1 MFLLPFSCNSKNNG
15 VRIYIL
21 KYCMKAGNC
30 MKKAILLL
38 MSVQFLVYLGFGI
51 IIPVLPEV
59 IVQQNWDN
67 LHVGGLLTVYSL
79 ASFFTAPFWGMLSD
93 KVGRKQLILTGLIG
107 FSLSFVIFSLFIDNL
122 AILYVSRVVGGL
134 FSGALYTAVT
144 GFIADMSSEE
154 TRNKY
159 IGFMG
164 MSIGLGFIFGPAI
177 GGILGHY
184 SLQLPFIASAILI
197 GLLFIYAS
205 FVLKE
210 PEKRKDSNKRAIVPK
225 GAGKMLQ
232 YRVRYLF
239 MFSFLVT
246 FMLAGVEATFQLFQI
261 EKIQITPLQIGYLFM
276 FSGFVDAAI
285 QGGVV
290 RRIKNGSETTWLIG
304 AQIVTAV
311 GMLLFTLTANL
322 FIAGL
327 ALCVF
332 TAGNALA
339 RTCVVSLSSKES
351 GGQYGTAAGLSYSMD
366 NLGRILGP
374 LFFTWLFTMHASL
387 GYYTSAVIAILS
399 ISLIFIFKTS
409 KKSLRFD

>member
-1 MFLLPFSCNSKNNG
+1 
-15 VRIYIL
+15 
-21 KYCMKAGNC
+21 MKR
-30 MKKAILLL
+30 AILLL

-59 IVQQNWDN
+59 IVQQHWND

-79 ASFFTAPFWGMLSD
+79 ASFFTAPLWGMLSD
-93 KVGRKQLILTGLIG
+93 KIGRKQLILTGLIG
-107 FSLSFVIFSLFIDNL
+107 FSLSFVIFSLFINNL
-122 AILYVSRVVGGL
+122 AILYISRIVGGL

-144 GFIADMSSEE
+144 GFIADISNEE
-154 TRNKY
+154 NRNKY
-159 IGFMG
+159 MGFMG

-177 GGILGHY
+177 GGMLGHY
-184 SLQLPFIASAILI
+184 SLQLPFITSAVLI
-197 GLLFIYAS
+197 ALLFIYAS
-205 FVLKE
+205 IVLKE
-210 PEKRKDSNKRAIVPK
+210 PEKRKDANKRAIVPQ
-225 GAGKMLQ
+225 GARKMLQ

-290 RRIKNGSETTWLIG
+290 RRIKNGSETSWLIG
-304 AQIVTAV
+304 AQLITAI

-322 FIAGL
+322 LLAGL

-374 LFFTWLFTMHASL
+374 LFFTWLFTVQPSL
-387 GYYTSAVIAILS
+387 GYYTSAAIAILS
-399 ISLIFIFKTS
+399 ISLIYFYKAS
-409 KKSLRFD
+409 SKSLRFKEAQD

>member
-1 MFLLPFSCNSKNNG
+1 MIKP
-15 VRIYIL
+15 
-21 KYCMKAGNC
+21 
-30 MKKAILLL
+30 ILLL

-59 IVQQNWDN
+59 IVQHDWQNI
-67 LHVGGLLTVYSL
+67 HVGGLLTVYSL
-79 ASFFTAPFWGMLSD
+79 ASFFTAPLWGKLSD
-93 KVGRKQLILTGLIG
+93 KVGRKQLILTGLVG
-107 FSLSFVIFSLFIDNL
+107 FSLSFIIFSMFIDHL
-122 AILYVSRVVGGL
+122 TMLYVSRIVGGL

-144 GFIADMSSEE
+144 GFIGDMSSEE
-154 TRNKY
+154 DRNKY
-159 IGFMG
+159 MGFMG

-177 GGILGHY
+177 GGMLGHY
-184 SLQLPFIASAILI
+184 SLQLPFIASAALI
-197 GLLFIYAS
+197 ALLFIYAT

-210 PEKRKDSNKRAIVPK
+210 PEKRKDIKKRAIVPK
-225 GAGKMLQ
+225 GVGKMLQ

-261 EKIQITPLQIGYLFM
+261 DRIQITPLQIGYLFM

-290 RRIKNGSETTWLIG
+290 RRIKNGTETSWLIG
-304 AQIVTAV
+304 AQIVTAI
-311 GMLLFTLTANL
+311 GMLLFTLTGNL
-322 FIAGL
+322 LMAGF
-327 ALCVF
+327 ALCIF

-374 LFFTWLFTMHASL
+374 LFFTWLFTVQSNL
-387 GYYTSAVIAILS
+387 GYYIAAAIAIIS
-399 ISLIFIFKTS
+399 IILIFIYKASNKT
-409 KKSLRFD
+409 LRLE

>member
-1 MFLLPFSCNSKNNG
+1 
-15 VRIYIL
+15 
-21 KYCMKAGNC
+21 MKAGNC

-59 IVQQNWDN
+59 IVQHNWDD

-79 ASFFTAPFWGMLSD
+79 ASFFTAPLWGMLSD
-93 KVGRKQLILTGLIG
+93 KVGRKQLILMGLVG

-122 AILYVSRVVGGL
+122 VILYISRVVGGL

-144 GFIADMSSEE
+144 GFIGDMSSEE
-154 TRNKY
+154 DRNKY
-159 IGFMG
+159 MGLMG

-177 GGILGHY
+177 GGMLGHY
-184 SLQLPFIASAILI
+184 SLQLPFISSALLI
-197 GLLFIYAS
+197 ALLFIYAS

-210 PEKRKDSNKRAIVPK
+210 PEKRKDTNKRAIVPK

-261 EKIQITPLQIGYLFM
+261 DRIQITPLQIGYLFM

-290 RRIKNGSETTWLIG
+290 RRIKNGHETSWLIG
-304 AQIVTAV
+304 AQIITAI

-327 ALCVF
+327 ALSVF

-374 LFFTWLFTMHASL
+374 LFFTWLFTVQSSL
-387 GYYTSAVIAILS
+387 GYYTSAAIAVVS
-399 ISLIFIFKTS
+399 ISIIFIYKAS
-409 KKSLRFD
+409 NKSLRLE

>member
-1 MFLLPFSCNSKNNG
+1 M
-15 VRIYIL
+15 
-21 KYCMKAGNC
+21 
-30 MKKAILLL
+30 
-38 MSVQFLVYLGFGI
+38 
-51 IIPVLPEV
+51 
-59 IVQQNWDN
+59 
-67 LHVGGLLTVYSL
+67 
-79 ASFFTAPFWGMLSD
+79 
-93 KVGRKQLILTGLIG
+93 
-107 FSLSFVIFSLFIDNL
+107 
-122 AILYVSRVVGGL
+122 
-134 FSGALYTAVT
+134 
-144 GFIADMSSEE
+144 
-154 TRNKY
+154 
-159 IGFMG
+159 
-164 MSIGLGFIFGPAI
+164 
-177 GGILGHY
+177 LGHY
-184 SLQLPFIASAILI
+184 SLQLPFTASASLI
-197 GLLFIYAS
+197 ALLFIYAS

-210 PEKRKDSNKRAIVPK
+210 PKKRKDSNKRAIVPK
-225 GAGKMLQ
+225 GAATMLQ
-232 YRVRYLF
+232 FRVRYLF

-261 EKIQITPLQIGYLFM
+261 EKIHITPLQIGYLFM

-304 AQIVTAV
+304 AQIVTAI

-374 LFFTWLFTMHASL
+374 LFFTWLFTVQASL
-387 GYYTSAVIAILS
+387 GYYISAAIAIFS
-399 ISLIFIFKTS
+399 ISLIFIYKAS
-409 KKSLRFD
+409 RKSLRLP